1 MKFQKSQ
8 AIVEFALIL
17 PLFLFIVFAI
27 FYICSAFAD
36 YLYLS
41 AIVRNSARAA
51 SVISTEE
58 YKQQK
63 YESVYTNFKDAELP
77 IKSYDWNP
85 TDSNQFSIKYVKESQ
100 NVEVNVLA
108 KLNSNGLGILD
119 VVNNLGKII
128 SNDNNDTMDKFDLK
142 IKYEMRS
149 ENIQE

>member
-1 MKFQKSQ
+1 M
-8 AIVEFALIL
+8 
-17 PLFLFIVFAI
+17 
-27 FYICSAFAD
+27 
-36 YLYLS
+36 
-41 AIVRNSARAA
+41 
-51 SVISTEE
+51 
-58 YKQQK
+58 
-63 YESVYTNFKDAELP
+63 ES
-77 IKSYDWNP
+77 

>member
-1 MKFQKSQ
+1 MKFQKGQ

-27 FYICSAFAD
+27 FYVCSVFAD

-41 AIVRNSARAA
+41 TIVRNTAREA

-58 YKQQK
+58 YKQHK
-63 YESVYTNFKDAELP
+63 YESVYTHFKDAELP
-77 IKSYDWNP
+77 VKSYDWNP
-85 TDSNQFSIKYVKESQ
+85 SDSKQFSIKYVKESQ
-100 NVEVNVLA
+100 NVEVNVSA
-108 KLNSNGLGILD
+108 KLNSNGLEIFD

-128 SNDNNDTMDKFDLK
+128 SNDNSDTMDKFDLK